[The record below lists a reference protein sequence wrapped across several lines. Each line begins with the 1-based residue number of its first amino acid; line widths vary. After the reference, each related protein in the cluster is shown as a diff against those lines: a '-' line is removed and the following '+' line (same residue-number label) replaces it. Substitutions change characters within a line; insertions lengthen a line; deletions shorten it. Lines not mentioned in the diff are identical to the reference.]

1 MITNR
6 IRQFTSGRFV
16 RNVGWLGM
24 SELGNRI
31 FRLATTVTLARVFTP
46 QEYGLMAV
54 IYTTFEFG
62 RVFQLNSGFDA
73 VIIQSSDE
81 ELKTTCNTAF
91 WLNLFLCIA
100 ITIGQ
105 CIAAFFIASFY
116 NDNRL
121 IGPLCLSA
129 LVYLIYPFFVI
140 NQALISRRNQLKII
154 AICRLIQSVVGN
166 LITVILVILG
176 AGIWSIVWATVLS
189 APIWVI
195 YTRKYENWRP
205 PDLKSFN
212 LENWREVLDFSGS
225 IFGVELL
232 TKLRSNLDYLIVGKF
247 LSVAVLGLYYF
258 AFNAGIGISTNVI
271 RSFSNA
277 FYPHICEVKDD
288 LKQLKSRYL
297 STLKKMMIVI
307 VPFVLLQSSLSP
319 IYVPIVFG
327 EKWNQAIPILVVIC
341 LSAIP
346 FSLSF
351 ITDGL
356 MNAIGKPKINLYFN
370 LIYTVVFALAILAV
384 VVVKKDVFWVAVTV
398 LLCQCVLSSTFAIW
412 SYKLAFGKK
421 KSTLPLL

>member
-1 MITNR
+1 MIINK
-6 IRQFTSGRFV
+6 IQNLTSGRFV

-31 FRLATTVTLARVFTP
+31 FRLATTVALARVFT
-46 QEYGLMAV
+46 QEEYGLMAV
-54 IYTTFEFG
+54 IYTTFEFA

-73 VIIQSSDE
+73 VIIQSSDK
-81 ELKTTCNTAF
+81 ELKAICNTAF
-91 WLNLFLCIA
+91 WLNSFLCIA
-100 ITIGQ
+100 ITVGQ
-105 CIAAFFIASFY
+105 CIAAFFIAGFY

-129 LVYLIYPFFVI
+129 LVYLTYPFIVI

-154 AICRLIQSVVGN
+154 AMCRLIQSIIGN
-166 LITVILVILG
+166 AITVILVILG
-176 AGIWSIVWATVLS
+176 AGIWSIVWATLFS
-189 APIWVI
+189 APVWLIV
-195 YTRKYENWRP
+195 TRKYESWRP
-205 PDLKSFN
+205 PNFKSFS
-212 LENWREVLDFSGS
+212 LENWRKVLGFSGS

-232 TKLRSNLDYLIVGKF
+232 SKLRSNLDYLIVGKF
-247 LSVAVLGLYYF
+247 LSVAALGVYYF

-288 LKQLKSRYL
+288 LSKLKSRYIN
-297 STLKKMMIVI
+297 TLKKMMTVI
-307 VPFVLLQSSLSP
+307 VPFVVLQSSLSP

-327 EKWNQAIPILVVIC
+327 EQWNQAIPILIVIC

-384 VVVKKDVFWVAVTV
+384 VVVKKDIFWVAVTV
-398 LLCQCVLSSTFAIW
+398 LICQCILSSIFAIL
-412 SYKLAFGKK
+412 SYQLAFGNKK
-421 KSTLPLL
+421 FKFLS

>member
-62 RVFQLNSGFDA
+62 RVFQLNYGFDA

-81 ELKTTCNTAF
+81 ELKTTCNTVF
-91 WLNLFLCIA
+91 WLNSFLCIT

-105 CIAAFFIASFY
+105 CIAAFFIAGFY

-129 LVYLIYPFFVI
+129 LVYLLYPFFVI

-154 AICRLIQSVVGN
+154 AMCRLIQSIVGN

-176 AGIWSIVWATVLS
+176 AGIWSIVWATLLS
-189 APIWVI
+189 APIWLI
-195 YTRKYENWRP
+195 YTRKYEKWRP
-205 PDLKSFN
+205 PNLKSFD
-212 LENWREVLDFSGS
+212 LKNWREVLGFSGS

-288 LKQLKSRYL
+288 LGQLKSRYL
-297 STLKKMMIVI
+297 STLKKLMMVI

-370 LIYTVVFALAILAV
+370 LIYTIVFALAILVV

-412 SYKLAFGKK
+412 SYQLAFSKK
-421 KSTLPLL
+421 KPKLMF